1 MMRTTWG
8 DHDRFIDTYFTMY
21 NDLYFTGDGCR
32 IDEDGDYWLMGRI
45 DDVVNV
51 SGHRIGTAEVESALV
66 SHPKV
71 AEAAVAPMPHDV
83 KGQALYAF
91 VTLKE
96 GVQESDEL
104 KKELVIHVRKEIG
117 PIAAPDKLQF
127 APGLPKTRSG
137 KIMRRI
143 LRKIAEDQPE
153 AVGDT
158 STLADPQVVNV
169 LVEGRQ

>member
-1 MMRTTWG
+1 MG
-8 DHDRFIDTYFTMY
+8 SVKRFVETYFLK
-21 NDLYFTGDGCR
+21 NHNIYFTGDGCR
-32 IDEDGDYWLMGRI
+32 LDEDGDYWLRGRI

-71 AEAAVAPMPHDV
+71 AEAAVAPMPHDI

-91 VTLKE
+91 VTLKD
-96 GVQESDEL
+96 GIAESEEL
-104 KKELVIHVRKEIG
+104 KKELAAHVRKEIG
-117 PIAAPDKLQF
+117 SIAVPDKIQF

-143 LRKIAEDQPE
+143 LRKIAENQTDQI
-153 AVGDT
+153 GDIT
-158 STLADPQVVNV
+158 TLADPGVVDA
-169 LVEGRQ
+169 LVKGKQ